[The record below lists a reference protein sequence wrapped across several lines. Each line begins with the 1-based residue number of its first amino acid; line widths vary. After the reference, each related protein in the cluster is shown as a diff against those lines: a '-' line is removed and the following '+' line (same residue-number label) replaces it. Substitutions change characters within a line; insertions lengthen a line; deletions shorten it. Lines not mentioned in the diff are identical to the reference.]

1 MTEATIDFVSG
12 WIGGEPTNRDDRAS
26 HHCAS
31 SQARSGAQCYDYDM
45 SCSLGFSTGIAGV
58 VGCHPFDTV
67 KVKIHNHCS

>member
-1 MTEATIDFVSG
+1 MTEATIDFISG
-12 WIGGEPTNRDDRAS
+12 WIGGEPTNREPPPP
-26 HHCAS
+26 